1 MARGADGNGT
11 GGGAAAAGGAGAGP
25 DRSRM
30 AAAQSALRGR
40 RMLVIEDDAGIAELW
55 AKVLTA
61 SGCEVQRL
69 ESALGAVALL
79 RRWRPDAVLLDLGL
93 PYRSG
98 AALLADVTADP
109 ETAAIP
115 VVVVSAN
122 PESLPADRRG
132 QAAAVVA
139 KPVLLRVLLDV
150 LVDAIARG
158 APRLRGGSRPG
169 GAPPA
174 GP

>member
-1 MARGADGNGT
+1 MAHGGNGT
-11 GGGAAAAGGAGAGP
+11 GRVGGAAGA
-25 DRSRM
+25 DRSRI

-40 RMLVIEDDAGIAELW
+40 RVLVIEDDADIAELW
-55 AKVLTA
+55 AEVLTA

-79 RRWRPDAVLLDLGL
+79 RRWRPDVVLLDLGL

-122 PESLPADRRG
+122 PESLPLDRRA

-139 KPVLLRVLLDV
+139 KPVQLRVLFTV

-158 APRLRGGSRPG
+158 APQPGSGPGAAAGGL
-169 GAPPA
+169 PPA